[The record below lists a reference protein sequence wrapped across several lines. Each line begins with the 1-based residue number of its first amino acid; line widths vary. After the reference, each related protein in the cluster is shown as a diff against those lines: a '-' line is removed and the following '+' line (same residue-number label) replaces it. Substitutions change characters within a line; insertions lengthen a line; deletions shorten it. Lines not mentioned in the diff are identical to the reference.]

1 MWRPCIMASVLKVNT
16 LTGVTTAGSI
26 DVTGEGN
33 STTTNL
39 QQGLAKSWVNH
50 TDAAAITDSLNV
62 ASGTDNS
69 TGNYDL
75 TFTNPMANA
84 TYSPSVCTLFAQL
97 ASIGQEA
104 GDRAT
109 TFYQVQCF
117 TRQDSLGA
125 VDSRAFSQIFGDLA

>member
-1 MWRPCIMASVLKVNT
+1 MASQLKVDKF
-16 LTGVTTAGSI
+16 TGVTTAGSI
-26 DVTGEGN
+26 VVTGEGN

-39 QQGLAKSWVNH
+39 QQGLAKSWVNN
-50 TDAAAITDSLNV
+50 TDAAVITDSLNV
-62 ASGTDNS
+62 ASGTDNA

-75 TFTNPMANA
+75 TFTNPMENA

-97 ASIGQEA
+97 ASIGQES
-104 GDRAT
+104 GDITT
-109 TFYQVQCF
+109 TFYQVQCI

>member
-1 MWRPCIMASVLKVNT
+1 MASQLKVDT

>member
-1 MWRPCIMASVLKVNT
+1 MASELKVDKF
-16 LTGVTTAGSI
+16 TGVTTAGSI
-26 DVTGEGN
+26 VVTGEGN

-117 TRQDSLGA
+117 TRQDSLGT

>member
-1 MWRPCIMASVLKVNT
+1 MANGTIAFDTLSTSGQITGTAKSLDTDYVVN
-16 LTGVTTAGSI
+16 GS
-26 DVTGEGN
+26 
-33 STTTNL
+33 
-39 QQGLAKSWVNH
+39 AKSWVNH
-50 TDAAAITDSLNV
+50 TDAAAITDSLNI
-62 ASGTDNS
+62 ASGTDNA

-75 TFTNPMANA
+75 TFTNPMENA

-104 GDRAT
+104 GDITT

>member
-1 MWRPCIMASVLKVNT
+1 MASVLKVNT

>member
-1 MWRPCIMASVLKVNT
+1 MANGTIAFDT
-16 LTGVTTAGSI
+16 L
-26 DVTGEGN
+26 
-33 STTTNL
+33 STSGQISGT
-39 QQGLAKSWVNH
+39 AKSLDTDYVVNGSAKAWVNH
-50 TDAAAITDSLNV
+50 TDAAAITDSLNI
-62 ASGTDNS
+62 ASGTDNA

-75 TFTNPMANA
+75 TFTNPMENA

-104 GDRAT
+104 GDITT

>member
-1 MWRPCIMASVLKVNT
+1 MASQLKVDT

-26 DVTGEGN
+26 VVTGEGN